1 MLPHTHRTIGMYRT
15 DRTDRTDRI
24 YGTYWYCP
32 TATRRRRWPKH

>member
-1 MLPHTHRTIGMYRT
+1 MLPHTHHTNGTYRT
-15 DRTDRTDRI
+15 YRI

>member
-1 MLPHTHRTIGMYRT
+1 MLPHTHHTNGMYRT
-15 DRTDRTDRI
+15 YRTYRI

>member
-15 DRTDRTDRI
+15 YRTYGI